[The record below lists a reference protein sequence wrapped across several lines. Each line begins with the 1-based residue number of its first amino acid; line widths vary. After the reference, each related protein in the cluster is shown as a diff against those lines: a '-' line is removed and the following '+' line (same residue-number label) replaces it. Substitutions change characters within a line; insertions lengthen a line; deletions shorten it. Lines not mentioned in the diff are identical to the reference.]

1 MSTLKLIPIR
11 FPSDLI
17 QAIDRLSGPG
27 KRTAFLVAA
36 ARREVTRQTQLRALD
51 ESAGAWGQEGHE
63 DLPDTVDGFT
73 DWMRDRRRREERR
86 SKA

>member
-27 KRTAFLVAA
+27 KRTAFLLAA
-36 ARREVTRQTQLRALD
+36 ARREVTRQTQLRALE
-51 ESAGAWGQEGHE
+51 ESAGAWGKEGHE
-63 DLPDTVDGFT
+63 NLPDTVDGFT
-73 DWMRDRRRREERR
+73 EWMHDRRRGEERR
-86 SKA
+86 PQA